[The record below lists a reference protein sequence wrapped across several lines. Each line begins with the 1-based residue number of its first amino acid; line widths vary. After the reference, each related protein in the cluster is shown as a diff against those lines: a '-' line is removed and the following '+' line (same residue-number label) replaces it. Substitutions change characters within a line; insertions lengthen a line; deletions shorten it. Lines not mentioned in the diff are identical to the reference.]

1 MKHKYVRT
9 ELGFIVWPMTDDV
22 WHSHIGKQFS
32 RSGNIISAG
41 FADIAGGACY
51 CYGESESL
59 RIMSAKEDSALL
71 AKQLGV
77 TAE

>member
-9 ELGFIVWPMTDDV
+9 QLGFILWPMTDDV
-22 WHSHIGKQFS
+22 YHSHIGKAFE
-32 RSGNIISAG
+32 RSGVVISAG
-41 FADIAGGACY
+41 FAEVNEGVCW

-59 RIMSAKEDSALL
+59 RIKSAKEDTALL

-77 TAE
+77 VIV